1 MRTWAEELKAYT
13 HDYVRRGGKQ
23 NRRKQ
28 VSLIVDFLEYTDAQ
42 ERVTSLHRIGAR
54 HAINFW
60 KSHREL
66 SEKTAYDYWLGL
78 CKLWEW
84 TGKPGKPPKPH
95 KRSELTEDPAA
106 TAVNQTI
113 FPDIAQAIRAAR
125 EARELT
131 IPQLANLSGCE
142 LIIIE
147 AIEAG
152 TYDGARVSDI
162 QHLFQ
167 ILTVELTI
175 ERSLF

>member
-1 MRTWAEELKAYT
+1 MRTWARELESHT

-60 KSHREL
+60 KAHRSL

-95 KRSELTEDPAA
+95 KWSELTEEPAP
-106 TAVNQTI
+106 TAVNQTV

-125 EARELT
+125 TARQLT
-131 IPQLANLSGCE
+131 RQQLANLSGCE
-142 LIIIE
+142 LITIE
-147 AIEAG
+147 EIEAG
-152 TYDGARVSDI
+152 TYDGAKVSDI

-167 ILTVELTI
+167 ILAVELTI

>member
-66 SEKTAYDYWLGL
+66 SEKTSYDYWLGL

-95 KRSELTEDPAA
+95 KLSAPTEDPAP
-106 TAVNQTI
+106 TAVNQTV
-113 FPDIAQAIRAAR
+113 FPDISQAIRAAR

-131 IPQLANLSGCE
+131 VQQLANLSGCE
-142 LIIIE
+142 LITLE
-147 AIEAG
+147 EIEAG

-167 ILTVELTI
+167 ILAVELTI

>member
-1 MRTWAEELKAYT
+1 MRTWARELESYT

-28 VSLIVDFLEYTDAQ
+28 VALIVDFLEYTDAQ

-54 HAINFW
+54 HVVNFW
-60 KSHREL
+60 KAHREL

-95 KRSELTEDPAA
+95 KRSVPTEEPAP
-106 TAVNQTI
+106 TAVNQTV

-125 EARELT
+125 TARQLT
-131 IPQLANLSGCE
+131 CQQLANLSGCE
-142 LIIIE
+142 LITLE

-152 TYDGARVSDI
+152 TYDDARVSDI

-167 ILTVELTI
+167 ILAVELTI

>member
-1 MRTWAEELKAYT
+1 MRTWARELESFT

-28 VSLIVDFLEYTDAQ
+28 VSLIVDFLEYTDAR

-54 HAINFW
+54 HVINFW

-95 KRSELTEDPAA
+95 KMSEYLEDPAP
-106 TAVNQTI
+106 TAVSPLS
-113 FPDIAQAIRAAR
+113 FPGIAQAIRAAR
-125 EARELT
+125 AARKLT
-131 IPQLANLSGCE
+131 IQQLANLSGCE
-142 LIIIE
+142 LIILE

-162 QHLFQ
+162 QHLFR
-167 ILTVELTI
+167 ILDIQLVIPE
-175 ERSLF
+175 

>member
-1 MRTWAEELKAYT
+1 MRTWARELESYT

-28 VSLIVDFLEYTDAQ
+28 VSLIVDFLEYTDAR

-95 KRSELTEDPAA
+95 KLNECPAEPA
-106 TAVNQTI
+106 PTAVNQMV
-113 FPDIAQAIRAAR
+113 FPDIAQVIRAAR
-125 EARELT
+125 AARKLT
-131 IPQLANLSGCE
+131 IQQLANLSGCE
-142 LIIIE
+142 LITLE

-162 QHLFQ
+162 QHLFR
-167 ILTVELTI
+167 ILAIELTI
-175 ERSLF
+175 ERRPF